1 MKKGQELLY
10 LIGRDLNFIEIIP
23 CLHLLVCEF
32 IIFLRLIKIMLLLFI
47 LVRFV
52 FIYIF
57 SNFIFESKM
66 RFTDSIKPKMVGV

>member
-23 CLHLLVCEF
+23 CFHLYEF

>member
-23 CLHLLVCEF
+23 CLHLYEF
-32 IIFLRLIKIMLLLFI
+32 IIFFLRLIKIMLLLFI

>member
-23 CLHLLVCEF
+23 CLHLYEF
-32 IIFLRLIKIMLLLFI
+32 IIFFLRLIKIMSLLFI